1 MSVYYDIL
9 SALKTRITTA
19 VASANPL
26 PTVALRKRAVM
37 LGGDPFPMVVIAPGD
52 GGEVIEAEA
61 FNLHVTYSYPAIICL
76 YLAGDRDQ
84 TLDTQ
89 GYLELRQ
96 TIRDAI
102 YQPLL
107 AGAGTVYDTQMSL
120 GGSFIQVENRSTVEL
135 TTFRLSFLS
144 SETRSA

>member
-37 LGGDPFPMVVIAPGD
+37 LGGDPFPMIVVAPGD
-52 GGEVIEAEA
+52 GGEVIEVET

-76 YLAGDRDQ
+76 FLAGDRDQ

-89 GYLELRQ
+89 GYLGLRQ